1 MVSSIIT
8 YELNSQSTY
17 ISSHQGSNI
26 ESSCGL
32 QFSIINDELAED
44 LALANA
50 IESWKTG
57 EYVDLANFLSELKNE
72 NSDR

>member
-1 MVSSIIT
+1 MEAIILKSKSSKNLKQIK
-8 YELNSQSTY
+8 ELA
-17 ISSHQGSNI
+17 IALGV
-26 ESSCGL
+26 E
-32 QFSIINDELAED
+32 FSIIKDEFAED

-50 IESWKTG
+50 IERGKTG